1 MDITLTDV
9 KFAYK
14 DTQVLKGINLKI
26 KQGTTTA
33 LVGPS
38 GSGKSTIA
46 KLIASYWDIDEGTI
60 TIGGVDIKKIPADQ
74 VMDLIGYVS
83 QDNFLFNVSVRENIR
98 MGNPNAS
105 DQEVEEIAKAAGCH
119 EFIMGLEHG
128 YETLVGGAGSHLSGG
143 ERQRI
148 AIARAMMKNAPVVIL
163 DEATSYTDPENEAV
177 IQDAVNRL
185 TKGKT
190 LIVIAHRLST
200 IIQSEQI
207 AVVENGKIAA
217 TEKLSAL
224 YRYVESAYTGKRL
237 CRYERRR

>member
-1 MDITLTDV
+1 MKKILEAKNIV
-9 KFAYK
+9 KTYNRNTKNEFE
-14 DTQVLKGINLKI
+14 VLHGISLEVYEGDFI
-26 KQGTTTA
+26 CIM
-33 LVGPS
+33 GPS

-128 YETLVGGAGSHLSGG
+128 LRNPCGRSRKPFVRWRTPEDCHCQSY
-143 ERQRI
+143 
-148 AIARAMMKNAPVVIL
+148 
-163 DEATSYTDPENEAV
+163 DEKRTRRYPRRSDF
-177 IQDAVNRL
+177 
-185 TKGKT
+185 
-190 LIVIAHRLST
+190 
-200 IIQSEQI
+200 
-207 AVVENGKIAA
+207 
-217 TEKLSAL
+217 L
-224 YRYVESAYTGKRL
+224 Y
-237 CRYERRR
+237 